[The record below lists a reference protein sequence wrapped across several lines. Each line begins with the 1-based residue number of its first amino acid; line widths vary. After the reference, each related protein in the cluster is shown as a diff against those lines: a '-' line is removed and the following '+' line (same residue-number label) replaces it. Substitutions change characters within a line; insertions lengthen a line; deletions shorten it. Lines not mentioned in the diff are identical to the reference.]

1 MRRNDMKIAI
11 LGYGTVGSGV
21 VDIIQKQNTKALD
34 GLEVTHILVRKGKE
48 LTNSLM
54 CDDINV
60 ILEDDEVEVVV
71 EVLGGIEPAHS
82 YIMAALSSGKHVVS
96 ANKAV
101 IAKYMKEFHDCATM
115 HGVRFLYEASCGGG
129 IPWIHNLHNA
139 KRIDKIDQIHGIF
152 NGTTNYILDH
162 MVKENAQFDVILR
175 KAQELGYAEKD
186 PSADIDG
193 IDIQNKLK
201 ISASLAFDCDILQN
215 FPTFGIRNIRKADID
230 YFSSMHKTVKLMAE
244 AVKKEDR
251 VFAVVEPIL
260 YEAQA
265 QEAVI
270 EENFN
275 LTCLHGDTI
284 GDLKFYGQGAG
295 KYPTANAVVQDIID
309 IKQGTYSP
317 EVPLDQALRYDT
329 SLVTGTYVLRTTLTP
344 DIKLLLK
351 DVCDQVVSYMDLNY
365 CWIKNISAYQMH
377 QLMKDILVYD
387 PDSFMARVNEVA

>member
-1 MRRNDMKIAI
+1 MKIAI

-21 VDIIQKQNTKALD
+21 VEILNRQTTKALD
-34 GLEVTHILVRKGKE
+34 GLEVTHILVRKGKA
-48 LTNSLM
+48 LTSPLM
-54 CDDINV
+54 CDDIEV
-60 ILEDDEVEVVV
+60 ILEDREVDIVV

-82 YIMAALSSGKHVVS
+82 YIMAALRSGKHVVS

-101 IAKYMKEFHDCATM
+101 IAKYMKEFHDCAM
-115 HGVRFLYEASCGGG
+115 QHGVKFLYEASCGGG

-139 KRIDKIDQIHGIF
+139 KRIDTIDEIHGIF

-215 FPTFGIRNIRKADID
+215 FPTFGIRNIRKVDID
-230 YFSSMHKTVKLMAE
+230 YFASIHKTVKLMAQAKRE
-244 AVKKEDR
+244 EDR
-251 VFAVVEPIL
+251 VFAIVEPLL
-260 YEAQA
+260 YEEHE
-265 QEAVI
+265 QEAI
-270 EENFN
+270 ITENFN

-295 KYPTANAVVQDIID
+295 KLPTANAIVQDIID
-309 IKQGTYSP
+309 IK
-317 EVPLDQALRYDT
+317 ENVPLPLIELNERLRYDT
-329 SLVTGTYVLRTTLTP
+329 SLIQGTYVVRTTMNE
-344 DIKLLLK
+344 KNKQLLK
-351 DVCDQVVSYMDLNY
+351 DVSNRIISYMDVSY
-365 CWIKNISAYQMH
+365 CWIDDISAYQMH
-377 QLMKDILVYD
+377 QLMKEILAND
-387 PDSFMARVNEVA
+387 PDSFMARVNEVDV

>member
-1 MRRNDMKIAI
+1 MKIAI

-21 VDIIQKQNTKALD
+21 VEILNRQTTKALD
-34 GLEVTHILVRKGKE
+34 GLEVTHILVRKGKAF
-48 LTNSLM
+48 TNPLM
-54 CDDINV
+54 CDDIEV
-60 ILEDDEVEVVV
+60 ILEDREVDIVV

-82 YIMAALSSGKHVVS
+82 YIMAALRSGKHVVS

-101 IAKYMKEFHDCATM
+101 IAKYMKEFHDCAM
-115 HGVRFLYEASCGGG
+115 QHGVKFLYEASCGGG

-139 KRIDKIDQIHGIF
+139 KRIDTIDEIHGIF

-215 FPTFGIRNIRKADID
+215 FPTFGIRNIRKVDID
-230 YFSSMHKTVKLMAE
+230 YFASIHKTVKLMAQAKRE
-244 AVKKEDR
+244 EDR
-251 VFAVVEPIL
+251 VFAIVEPLL
-260 YEAQA
+260 YEEHE
-265 QEAVI
+265 QEAI
-270 EENFN
+270 ITENFN

-295 KYPTANAVVQDIID
+295 KLPTANAIVQDIID
-309 IKQGTYSP
+309 IKENVP
-317 EVPLDQALRYDT
+317 VPLIEFNERLRYDT
-329 SLVTGTYVLRTTLTP
+329 SLIKGTYVVRTTMNE
-344 DIKLLLK
+344 KNKQLLK
-351 DVCDQVVSYMDLNY
+351 DVSNRIISYMDVFY
-365 CWIKNISAYQMH
+365 CWIDDISAYQMH
-377 QLMKDILVYD
+377 QLMKEILAND
-387 PDSFMARVNEVA
+387 PDSFMARVNEVDV